1 MEDIKR
7 VKLSEIVELITK
19 GTTPTTLGYEFQD
32 EGVNFL
38 KIECFD
44 ENGGFIESKVAHI
57 SEECHK
63 KMKRSQLKMVIYYSL
78 LLELLGVWQLLQKRC
93 YLQIL
98 IKR

>member
-1 MEDIKR
+1 MNCKKRKGNHKFGFGGMMEMEDIKR
-7 VKLSEIVELITK
+7 VQLSEIVELITK

-32 EGVNFL
+32 EGVNFF

-63 KMKRSQLKMVIYYSL
+63 KNEKITVEK
-78 LLELLGVWQLLQKRC
+78 W
-93 YLQIL
+93 
-98 IKR
+98 